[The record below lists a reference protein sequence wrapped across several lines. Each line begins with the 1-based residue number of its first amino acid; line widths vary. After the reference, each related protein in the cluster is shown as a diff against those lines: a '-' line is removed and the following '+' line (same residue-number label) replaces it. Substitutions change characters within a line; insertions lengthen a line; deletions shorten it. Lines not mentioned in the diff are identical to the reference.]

1 MRAKT
6 GTNANK
12 RATRSHGS
20 SRARACC
27 LTNEK
32 DRHHAGRAAGR
43 RGQGDRLSRRERGD
57 RLSRNARMSRQGR
70 GGRAW
75 RECRSPRTQGVPKP
89 CPLPPAPCRP
99 ACLPLLASL
108 PNTTPGRGC
117 SHGCPIRRATKR
129 PENFTI
135 PRRHR
140 VNLKY
145 KILLIKKSFASKIIK
160 KGGGEPPLTE
170 KTP

>member
-1 MRAKT
+1 M
-6 GTNANK
+6 
-12 RATRSHGS
+12 
-20 SRARACC
+20 
-27 LTNEK
+27 E
-32 DRHHAGRAAGR
+32 
-43 RGQGDRLSRRERGD
+43 
-57 RLSRNARMSRQGR
+57 
-70 GGRAW
+70 
-75 RECRSPRTQGVPKP
+75 GVPKP
-89 CPLPPAPCRP
+89 PNAGSAEALPPAPCRP

>member
-27 LTNEK
+27 PTNEK
-32 DRHHAGRAAGR
+32 DRYHAGRAAGR
-43 RGQGDRLSRRERGD
+43 REQSDRLSRRERGD

-70 GGRAW
+70 GGRAR
-75 RECRSPRTQGVPKP
+75 RECRSPRTQGVPK
-89 CPLPPAPCRP
+89 PCRP

-160 KGGGEPPLTE
+160 KKGGGEPPLTE

>member
-43 RGQGDRLSRRERGD
+43 RATGSPGERGATG
-57 RLSRNARMSRQGR
+57 SPVMR
-70 GGRAW
+70 GCRGKAAGDAHGGSAEAPER
-75 RECRSPRTQGVPKP
+75 RECRS
-89 CPLPPAPCRP
+89 PAPCRP

-160 KGGGEPPLTE
+160 KKGVVNPR
-170 KTP
+170 